1 MISAG
6 KTKSHSLQWLFCFS
20 ALLLLSACG
29 ADKRPLELS
38 GYALGTTWHV
48 TLVPDGR
55 EVDLDTV
62 RALVEG
68 QLDRV
73 NRSMSTYLPDSEI
86 NRFNNSTIGTWQTPS
101 AEFLTVLDAAIAI
114 GDETAG
120 GYDITVGPL
129 VDLWGFGPGEP
140 LVGMPSRAA
149 VSEARDK
156 VGLDSLE
163 RKGDTA
169 RRIKDI
175 QLDFS
180 SIAKGY
186 AVDLVTEALQ
196 ANGIQN
202 LLVEVG
208 GEIRVAGLSP
218 RGGAWRV
225 AVEQPIPERREV
237 ATAIELTDKSVATS
251 GDYRNYFDLN
261 GRRYSHTIDPRTGYP
276 VRHDLVSV
284 TVVHESAMLADA
296 WATALIVLGAK
307 GAAELAEQ
315 QALAVYF
322 IRSEG
327 DDYVASHSTAFSRY
341 LVAANTKAEQ
351 DRREE

>member
-1 MISAG
+1 M
-6 KTKSHSLQWLFCFS
+6 QWLFCFLVLP
-20 ALLLLSACG
+20 LLAACSG
-29 ADKRPLELS
+29 EERPQQLS
-38 GYALGTTWHV
+38 GYALGTSWHV
-48 TLVPDGR
+48 TIVPNGA
-55 EVDLDTV
+55 EVDLAIV
-62 RALVEG
+62 RALVDG

-86 NRFNNSTIGTWQTPS
+86 NRFNNSTINTWQAPS
-101 AEFLTVLDAAIAI
+101 ADFLAVLDAAIDI
-114 GDETAG
+114 GDKTAG

-149 VSEARDK
+149 VAEAREK
-156 VGLDSLE
+156 VGLGSLE
-163 RKGDTA
+163 RKANEA

-196 ANGIQN
+196 ANGLEN

-208 GEIRVAGLSP
+208 GEIRVTGTSP

-237 ATAIELTDKSVATS
+237 ATAISLSEKSVATS

-284 TVVHESAMLADA
+284 TVVHDSAMLADA
-296 WATALIVLGAK
+296 WATALIVLGAE
-307 GAAELAEQ
+307 GAAKLAEEQ
-315 QALAVYF
+315 GLAVYF
-322 IRSEG
+322 IRSVG
-327 DDYVASHSTAFSRY
+327 DDYAASHSTAFGEY
-341 LVAANTKAEQ
+341 LATTSAGGGQETVQ